1 MKPVS
6 DKKKPPSQRVLK
18 LLDSIATRKNEDG
31 GFSIPNKTFRKV
43 EATPDGNGVELWMGE
58 HQHSPNY
65 RIYNP
70 PSDDYEAEGKDPA
83 DIIAD
88 ILKGRGH

>member
-1 MKPVS
+1 MKPMPN
-6 DKKKPPSQRVLK
+6 KKPPNPKVLK
-18 LLDSIATRKNEDG
+18 LLDSIAARKNEDG
-31 GFSIPNKTFRKV
+31 SFSSANKTFRKV
-43 EATPDGNGVELWMGE
+43 EATSDGKGVELWMGE
-58 HQHSPNY
+58 HQQSPNY

-83 DIIAD
+83 DIIGD